1 MPLINDYNNIKYIE
15 HNGNKI
21 TKIFDRWRTTH
32 LYAWYVP
39 PEPPTPPTPE
49 EVLFEWPNWKI
60 IHHIDEQSIEL
71 RPTVWESIFIA
82 DRNLWA
88 TEYLWQSDDE
98 TKAYWD
104 YYRWWAIVPWI
115 EWWTDYH
122 FDDDFAERWDLW
134 EQSIVP
140 SWWCIPD
147 VDYVQRA
154 IDLTR
159 EITWNVRWW
168 RSQWLIPYAWFWYYI
183 DSRWEIDWNYVW
195 IWPSYFYLA
204 SLTYNWSPAPQ
215 LYMNKSSSGN
225 NYLVLRDLTT
235 AGNPWYLQIRPFKKL
250 SNT

>member
-21 TKIFDRWRTTH
+21 TKIYDWWRTTR
-32 LYAWYVP
+32 LYAWYIP
-39 PEPPTPPTPE
+39 PQPPTPE
-49 EVLFEWPNWKI
+49 EILFEWPNWKI
-60 IHHIDEQSIEL
+60 IHHIEEQSIEL

-88 TEYLWQSDDE
+88 TEYLWQSSDE

-122 FDDDFAERWDLW
+122 SDQDFAERRDLW

-147 VDYVQRA
+147 VDYVKRA

-195 IWPSYFYLA
+195 TGPAYFYLA
-204 SLTYNWSPAPQ
+204 SLTYDWSPAPQ

-235 AGNPWYLQIRPFKKL
+235 AGNPWYLPIRPFKKI